1 MRFLDPMA
9 GADEV
14 VSVSGGRA
22 DAETV
27 APLKADFYGT
37 DRSAAMGGRPSARRA
52 GLGAGRRRRSRA
64 SPTRARGEA
73 RGSVREVGP
82 HALTARVPPLS
93 LCPHSHTCARASASL
108 SCSTRALLTSLALR
122 EMAPLNPSST
132 PQPRAPPA
140 DLASDVAGGSSDV
153 GLHPSYGG

>member
-27 APLKADFYGT
+27 APLEADFHGT
-37 DRSAAMGGRPSARRA
+37 ESSGAMGGRPSARRA
-52 GLGAGRRRRSRA
+52 ALATGRRRRSRA

-73 RGSVREVGP
+73 RDSVREAQRG
-82 HALTARVPPLS
+82 ARRCRS
-93 LCPHSHTCARASASL
+93 
-108 SCSTRALLTSLALR
+108 
-122 EMAPLNPSST
+122 
-132 PQPRAPPA
+132 
-140 DLASDVAGGSSDV
+140 
-153 GLHPSYGG
+153 

>member
-27 APLKADFYGT
+27 APLEADFYGT
-37 DRSAAMGGRPSARRA
+37 ESSGAMGGRPSARRA
-52 GLGAGRRRRSRA
+52 GLAAGRRRRSRA

-122 EMAPLNPSST
+122 RKPSGTSNSMQ
-132 PQPRAPPA
+132 QPRAPPA
-140 DLASDVAGGSSDV
+140 ELAGDGAGASSDL
-153 GLHPSYGG
+153 G